1 MNSSGPQSP
10 QEALPAAEG
19 PGGAAVRSR
28 FPTHG
33 LSSRA
38 GQTAGRT
45 WSALKRSPRTSHPVA
60 TMTHGY
66 GGAVR
71 ESRLPA
77 AVDFSVDDQVGWASR
92 ASPTSL
98 PMTVGKDD
106 HLTPTDL
113 ALTAH
118 ERALEPKRPTR
129 IDGGHFGPQSS
140 YAAQSALDWFRE
152 HLT

>member
-19 PGGAAVRSR
+19 LGGAAVRSR

-33 LSSRA
+33 LSSQA
-38 GQTAGRT
+38 GETAGRT

-60 TMTHGY
+60 I
-66 GGAVR
+66 
-71 ESRLPA
+71 
-77 AVDFSVDDQVGWASR
+77 
-92 ASPTSL
+92 
-98 PMTVGKDD
+98 MTVVKDD